1 MAYRIDVRGHFDGEV
16 KAAAAEQLSRAIT
29 ALETQPDGLH
39 EAIHEARK
47 KLKRVRGLYR
57 LVARDLKD
65 FRQRENARLRDVA
78 RSLSAVRDA
87 TALIETV
94 SYLQHH
100 TESSEEADAL
110 RRTLVALTARRDT
123 IASEETGL
131 AGKAETAIQSCRAA
145 IDALEAE
152 SFPAS
157 PRKVAKLLSKAWKK
171 ALLKTKQT
179 LEACHQDAHAELF
192 HDLRKGAQLYWMQ
205 LSLLRDLWPSAFSA
219 KRALAKRL
227 VDILGHEHD
236 ISLLVE
242 LLDDEP
248 GVCGSGEVQSHLL
261 GVIIRRQ
268 QALRH
273 EALELA
279 DHVFADEPAREAKII
294 RALWIEAAT
303 A

>member
-1 MAYRIDVRGHFDGEV
+1 MAYRIDASASFDREV
-16 KAAAAEQLSRAIT
+16 KTVAAEQLSRAIA

-57 LVARDLKD
+57 LVARDRKE
-65 FRQRENARLRDVA
+65 FRQTENARLRDAA

-94 SYLQHH
+94 AYLERH
-100 TESSEEADAL
+100 TESPDEIAAL
-110 RRTLVALTARRDT
+110 QQTLAALTERRDA
-123 IASEETGL
+123 IAAAETGL
-131 AGKAETAIQSCRAA
+131 ADKANAAIEACRIATAAVEAET
-145 IDALEAE
+145 
-152 SFPAS
+152 FPTS
-157 PRKVAKLLSKAWKK
+157 PRKVAKALSKAWKN
-171 ALLKTKQT
+171 ASLKTRHV
-179 LEACHQDAHAELF
+179 LEACHTDAHAERF
-192 HDLRKGAQLYWMQ
+192 HDLRKAAQLYWMH
-205 LSLLRDLWPSAFSA
+205 LSLLRDLWPSAFAA
-219 KRALAKRL
+219 KRSQAKQL

-248 GVCGSGEVQSHLL
+248 GICGSGEVQSHLL

-268 QALRH
+268 QALRT
-273 EALELA
+273 EALDLA
-279 DHVFADEPAREAKII
+279 DQVFADAPSREAKVI
-294 RALWIEAAT
+294 RALWMEAAT